1 MFRRTRISRLIL
13 ASAVLGA
20 LAFGSVASTQ
30 AGGQKILDSGMSG
43 IPTAGMVLDG
53 VAGGGA
59 PWQIDRGDVKLFA
72 DGRLHVEVHGLL
84 LLNGTNPIRNGRAIV
99 ACGGAPAASSPIVP
113 FSEAGNAEVDTI
125 VNLPSPCLAPAVF
138 FAGVLPNGAERWF
151 AVDSI

>member
-1 MFRRTRISRLIL
+1 MRALFLALLLNRVGKGAGFFRTLYDL
-13 ASAVLGA
+13 PKMTP
-20 LAFGSVASTQ
+20 SVA
-30 AGGQKILDSGMSG
+30 
-43 IPTAGMVLDG
+43 TAAVC
-53 VAGGGA
+53 
-59 PWQIDRGDVKLFA
+59 
-72 DGRLHVEVHGLL
+72 LL